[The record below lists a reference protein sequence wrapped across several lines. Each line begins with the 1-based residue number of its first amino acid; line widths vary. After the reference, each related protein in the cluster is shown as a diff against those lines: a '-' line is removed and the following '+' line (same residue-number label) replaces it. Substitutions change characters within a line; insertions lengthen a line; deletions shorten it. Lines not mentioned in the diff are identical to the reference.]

1 MLKITRIVVLLILVL
16 LFSCE
21 KQGLFV
27 NCSECTSEEPLNT
40 DIQMKV
46 SISDANPVIPIRI
59 YEGFLEDSILYST
72 YSARLTNSYINLTIN
87 KQYTFTA
94 TYYIKGKKYITVDS
108 ATPQVKYEK
117 GQCDNPCYFVYDK
130 EVNLKL
136 KYTK

>member
-1 MLKITRIVVLLILVL
+1 MAKLIRIITLLILVL

-27 NCSECTSEEPLNT
+27 NCSECTGEEPTNT
-40 DIQMKV
+40 DIQIKV
-46 SISDANPVIPIRI
+46 SVSEANPAVPVRV
-59 YEGFLEDSILYST
+59 YEGFLGDSILYST
-72 YSARLTNSYINLTIN
+72 LTAHLKNNYINLTIN

-94 TYYIKGKKYITVDS
+94 TYYIGGKKYITVDS

-117 GQCDNPCYFVYDK
+117 DQCDNPCYFVYDK